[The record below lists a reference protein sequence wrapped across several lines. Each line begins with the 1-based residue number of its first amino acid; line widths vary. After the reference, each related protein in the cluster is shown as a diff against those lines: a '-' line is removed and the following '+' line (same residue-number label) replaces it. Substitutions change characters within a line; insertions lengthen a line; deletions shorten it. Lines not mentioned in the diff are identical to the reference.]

1 MFERS
6 LFPRVYEQTRKYLT
20 KVREKVREK
29 EKRNREG
36 KDEGERKFVIVWRF
50 TIFIWYTY
58 KPLGREKKGGE
69 KEDRQRERVRERK
82 RTKRKYVSCI

>member
-58 KPLGREKKGGE
+58 KPQG
-69 KEDRQRERVRERK
+69 RERK
-82 RTKRKYVSCI
+82 RG